1 MQGWN
6 QAAES
11 NGHAQISPDTYKQ
24 ASVRTEDRS
33 LKGISAW
40 MSQMTEKCL
49 ENMEKSQDKILQ
61 RCSLGIPDRNSLLIL
76 QSIHAF
82 ADAPSPRSPRSVRRA
97 CRFREWRKIRALL
110 RKLTR
115 MQMYVHDRK
124 HRISLCSMTENYKR
138 TISSLFC
145 SIKYNYQNTEDTNI
159 LSLIANLCLN
169 FI

>member
-24 ASVRTEDRS
+24 ASVRAEDRS
-33 LKGISAW
+33 LKGISLLDEPDDW
-40 MSQMTEKCL
+40 EMLRKH
-49 ENMEKSQDKILQ
+49 EKSQDKILQ

-110 RKLTR
+110 RKLTH

-124 HRISLCSMTENYKR
+124 HRIYVQWQKITRGQFLHFFVLSNITFKILR
-138 TISSLFC
+138 ILISC
-145 SIKYNYQNTEDTNI
+145 HW
-159 LSLIANLCLN
+159 
-169 FI
+169 

>member
-24 ASVRTEDRS
+24 ASVRAEDRS
-33 LKGISAW
+33 LKGISLLDEPDDW
-40 MSQMTEKCL
+40 ELLRKH
-49 ENMEKSQDKILQ
+49 EKSQDKILQ

-110 RKLTR
+110 RKLTH

-124 HRISLCSMTENYKR
+124 HRISSCSMTENYKR

-145 SIKYNYQNTEDTNI
+145 SIKYNFQNTEDTNI